1 MATAP
6 SVPKMTREQVIR
18 YAKVGAGAIVTA
30 FLGGLFAAIFTYYA
44 TARLNTE
51 SALQQQYLVAIQDFS
66 STGAQLD
73 ASITELA
80 DTVLDGEELTKARR
94 DARQAIAA
102 HAAAT
107 QSLSQV
113 VGQGN
118 VDEYAKGLATL
129 RIMVD
134 DTGDRSGALKTSRA
148 RFDLMHNRQIMITE
162 ARARV
167 YE

>member
-6 SVPKMTREQVIR
+6 PMPKLTREQIVR
-18 YAKVGAGAIVTA
+18 YVKFGAGALATA
-30 FLGGLFAAIFTYYA
+30 VLGGLFAAIFTYYA

-51 SALQQQYLVAIQDFS
+51 SSLQQQYLVAIQDFS
-66 STGAQLD
+66 ATGAQLD

-80 DTVLDGEELTKARR
+80 DTVLDGAELTESRR
-94 DARQAIAA
+94 AARQAIAA

-129 RIMVD
+129 RILVD
-134 DTGDRSGALKTSRA
+134 DTGDRTGALKTSRA
-148 RFDLMHNRQIMITE
+148 RFDLMDNRVIMIKE
-162 ARARV
+162 ARKRV
-167 YE
+167 YD

>member
-1 MATAP
+1 M
-6 SVPKMTREQVIR
+6 PKLTREQIIR
-18 YAKVGAGAIVTA
+18 YVKFAAGAIGTA

-51 SALQQQYLVAIQDFS
+51 SSLQQQYLVAIQDFS

-80 DTVLDGEELTKARR
+80 DTVLDGEQLTEARR

-129 RIMVD
+129 RILVD
-134 DTGDRSGALKTSRA
+134 DTDDKTEALKTSRA
-148 RFDLMHNRQIMITE
+148 RLDLMDNRSIMIKE
-162 ARARV
+162 ARKRV
-167 YE
+167 YG